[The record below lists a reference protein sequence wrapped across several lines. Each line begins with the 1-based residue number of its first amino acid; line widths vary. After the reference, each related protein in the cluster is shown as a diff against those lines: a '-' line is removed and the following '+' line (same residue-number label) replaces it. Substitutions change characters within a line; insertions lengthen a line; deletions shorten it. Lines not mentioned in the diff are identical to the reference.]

1 MKASKLFTA
10 VAAFLFAGAAFAA
23 DAPAAAAASAATA
36 AASAASTSIAATS
49 LNVPA
54 VTITNPSSVSRAAVH
69 AEAVD
74 FVKNYKTAFAVQ
86 LEQYKN

>member
-10 VAAFLFAGAAFAA
+10 VAAFAIAGSAFAA
-23 DAPAAAAASAATA
+23 DAPAAAAAATA
-36 AASAASTSIAATS
+36 SIAATS

-54 VTITNPSSVSRAAVH
+54 VTITNPSGVTRADVH
-69 AEAVD
+69 AEAVE
-74 FVKNYKTAFAVQ
+74 FVKNYKTAFAIQ

>member
-10 VAAFLFAGAAFAA
+10 VAAFLIAGSAFAA
-23 DAPAAAAASAATA
+23 DAPAAAAAATA
-36 AASAASTSIAATS
+36 AATTANATIAATS

-54 VTITNPSSVSRAAVH
+54 VTITNPSAISRAEVH
-69 AEAVD
+69 AQALD
-74 FVKNYKTAFAVQ
+74 FVKNYKTAFAIQ

>member
-10 VAAFLFAGAAFAA
+10 VAAFVIAGSAFAA
-23 DAPAAAAASAATA
+23 DAPAAAAAATATA
-36 AASAASTSIAATS
+36 AAANASIAATS

-54 VTITNPSSVSRAAVH
+54 VTITNPSGVTRADVH
-69 AEAVD
+69 AEAVE
-74 FVKNYKTAFAVQ
+74 FVKNYKTAFAIQ

>member
-10 VAAFLFAGAAFAA
+10 VAAFVIAGSAFAA
-23 DAPAAAAASAATA
+23 DVPAAAAAATGA
-36 AASAASTSIAATS
+36 AAAANASIAVTS

-54 VTITNPSSVSRAAVH
+54 VTITQSIGVSRAEVQ
-69 AEAVD
+69 AEAVE